1 MIEEFISLFTSDI
14 FLKGLK
20 VFWILMPIWLPL
32 FLILTA
38 FSMWM
43 DFKRR
48 EFIKEQGSVLLEIK
62 IPREIAKSPVSMDMF
77 LSNLYQPS
85 AGDLLKVF
93 LQGSVRPW
101 FSLELVSIEGS
112 VHFFIW
118 SHKKFKGLIETQIY
132 AQYPNVEV
140 NEVPDYSVGIHH
152 DPSKLNF
159 GWFGQLILSK
169 ADAYPIKTYVD
180 YGLDKDPKEEFKND
194 PLVQVLEYLGSL
206 KKGEQAWIQILVQA
220 HAKEG
225 LKLGRFIPKPDWK
238 SGVEDEIKS
247 IIKKGT
253 VKTEDNKNPSQLN
266 LSETQKGVITA
277 MERSLSK
284 PAFDTMIRATY
295 FAEIESFNPNNI
307 GGLLGS
313 FKQFGS
319 NNLNSFKPGY
329 SAGHDYPW
337 QDFRGKKKLEEQ
349 RELLEAYKRRSYF
362 NPPFKNLGGGKPF
375 ILTTEELATLFH
387 FPSYTVAATPT
398 LSRIPSK
405 KATAPANLPI

>member
-1 MIEEFISLFTSDI
+1 
-14 FLKGLK
+14 
-20 VFWILMPIWLPL
+20 MPIWLPL
-32 FLILTA
+32 FLILGF
-38 FSMWM
+38 FSVWM

-62 IPREIAKSPVSMDMF
+62 IPREIARSPVSMEMF
-77 LSNLYQPS
+77 MNHLYQPS
-85 AGDLLKVF
+85 AGDLMKVF

-118 SHKKFKGLIETQIY
+118 TQKKLRGLIETQLY
-132 AQYPNVEV
+132 AQYPNIEV
-140 NEVPDYSVGIHH
+140 NEAPDYSIGIHH
-152 DPSKLNF
+152 DPEKLNF
-159 GWFGQLILSK
+159 GWFGQFKLNK
-169 ADAYPIKTYVD
+169 ADAYPIKTYID

-194 PLVQVLEYLGSL
+194 PLVAVLEYLGSL

-238 SGVEDEIKS
+238 SGVENEIKE

-253 VKTEDNKNPSQLN
+253 MKTEDNKNPSQLN
-266 LSETQKGVITA
+266 LSETQKGVITS

-295 FAEIESFNPNNI
+295 FAEKDSFNPGNI

-319 NNLNSFKPGY
+319 NNLNSFSPGY

-337 QDFRGKKKLEEQ
+337 QDFRGKKKLAEQ
-349 RELLEAYKRRSYF
+349 RELLEAYKRRSFF
-362 NPPFKNLGGGKPF
+362 NPPFQNLGGKKAF